1 MKIQL
6 TREQLQT
13 IGSLGIFA
21 AKGDDAKWT
30 PVLSETRIT
39 LDTTA
44 GTLTAA
50 ATDRYCVMQY
60 TTQYGDITAETYPL
74 PEKIQF
80 RLTAAMSKFLKTN
93 TVKKWAGIGEIE
105 LLKDG
110 SISANLAGVRF
121 TDKAIDN
128 KFPEVETLITNW
140 QAANELVAH
149 TLRAEFLARLDELKE
164 HGKKVSFWNLM
175 PGQNPN
181 GNAGKP
187 GPLKVTNG
195 TTLTGLI
202 QPNLIKDA
210 ADANR

>member
-13 IGSLGIFA
+13 IASLSVFA
-21 AKGDDAKWT
+21 AKGDAAKWV

-44 GTLTAA
+44 GTLTAV

-60 TTQYGDITAETYPL
+60 NTQYGDIITDTYPL
-74 PEKIQF
+74 PERIQF
-80 RLTAAMSKFLKTN
+80 RLTAAMSKFLKAN
-93 TVKKWAGIGEIE
+93 TVKKWAGIGELE
-105 LLKDG
+105 LLDDE
-110 SISANLAGVRF
+110 SIAANLAGVRF
-121 TDKAIDN
+121 TDKATN
-128 KFPEVETLITNW
+128 EKFPSVETLITSW
-140 QAANELVAH
+140 QAANELVAQ
-149 TLRAEFLARLDELKE
+149 TLRAEFLARLDQLKE
-164 HGKKVSFWNLM
+164 HGEKVNFWNLM
-175 PGQNPN
+175 PGQHPN
-181 GNAGKP
+181 GTTGKP

>member
-6 TREQLQT
+6 SREQLQT
-13 IGSLGIFA
+13 LGSLSVFA
-21 AKGDDAKWT
+21 AKGDEAKWV

-39 LDTTA
+39 LDTAA

-50 ATDRYCVMQY
+50 ATDRFCVMQY

-80 RLTAAMSKFLKTN
+80 RLTAALSKFLKTN
-93 TVKKWAGIGEIE
+93 TVKKWAGIGELE
-105 LLKDG
+105 LLEDG
-110 SISANLAGVRF
+110 SITANLGGVTF
-121 TDKAIDN
+121 TDKALDN

-140 QAANELVAH
+140 VAANELLAH
-149 TLRAEFLARLDELKE
+149 TLRADFLARLDELKE
-164 HGKKVSFWNLM
+164 HGKKVSFWNLL
-175 PGQNPN
+175 PGQHPN
-181 GNAGKP
+181 GYAGKP

-202 QPNLIKDA
+202 QPNWVKDA